1 MEKIEFYTVN
11 INLSAGIGVWVVKS
25 EWKELKQAFIMS
37 NESDA
42 EKLCKILNRQANIDF
57 KNANKL
63 RGKIN

>member
-11 INLSAGIGVWVVKS
+11 LNLSEGIGVWVVKS
-25 EWKELKQAFIMS
+25 EWKELKQEFIMS

-57 KNANKL
+57 KKANKL